1 MLCGSL
7 ITMYSLEKYN
17 KLKKDNY
24 TADTTEMRDAKS
36 LCIVAIIMF
45 FIEFCLLFY
54 ALSTAVSWPVGSSLE
69 RFVHVFFAIFFTIPY
84 ILVTIIAKFVVTTS
98 TPRVAFQDRK
108 LRSPVPGGRYF
119 YTPQR
124 LTVVR

>member
-17 KLKKDNY
+17 NLKKDNY
-24 TADTTEMRDAKS
+24 TADDTELQDARS

-45 FIEFCLLFY
+45 FIELCLLFY
-54 ALSTAVSWPVGSSLE
+54 ALSTAISWPVTSSIE

-84 ILVTIIAKFVVTTS
+84 ILVTVIARFAAPHSHQMLIINR
-98 TPRVAFQDRK
+98 PRRP
-108 LRSPVPGGRYF
+108 RSPY
-119 YTPQR
+119 R
-124 LTVVR
+124 LRN